1 VKKREKQRQPL
12 TMAGKGPSGM
22 FSVMIFSVSDPN
34 EMYLSARERKR
45 RRGVVAKGCG

>member
-34 EMYLSARERKR
+34 EMYLRAQER
-45 RRGVVAKGCG
+45 RRSVAAKGRG